1 MRVATEVL
9 DAAVLGYLADVV
21 CAPARV
27 EALEEIATRR
37 GLAVGDLAETWRALV
52 TADHDVGRAYAMHLI
67 ERVDL
72 HDDRAIVVART
83 AEVEV

>member
-27 EALEEIATRR
+27 AALEEIATRR
-37 GLAVGDLAETWRALV
+37 GLAVADLAETWRTLV
-52 TADHDVGRAYAMHLI
+52 TVDHDHGRAYAMHLI
-67 ERVDL
+67 ERVEL
-72 HDDRAIVVART
+72 HDDRAIVVAKT
-83 AEVEV
+83 AEAGV

>member
-21 CAPARV
+21 CAPART
-27 EALEEIATRR
+27 EAVEEIATRR
-37 GLAVGDLAETWRALV
+37 GLAIGELAETWRALV

-67 ERVDL
+67 ERVEL
-72 HDDRAIVVART
+72 HDDRAIVVGKA
-83 AEVEV
+83 AEAGV

>member
-37 GLAVGDLAETWRALV
+37 GLAVGDLAETWRASSPR
-52 TADHDVGRAYAMHLI
+52 TTTWGRAYAMHLI
-67 ERVDL
+67 ERVEL
-72 HDDRAIVVART
+72 HDDRAIIVAKSV
-83 AEVEV
+83 AAGV